1 MRLHDRMCVLPE
13 AQGSKEAKE
22 TVPEPVRVVAPLNYA
37 WACNGVGV
45 HRERWREP
53 LHGLVSAALVLT
65 LNWIIALTLLACS
78 LETS

>member
-1 MRLHDRMCVLPE
+1 MRLHDTMCVLPK
-13 AQGSKEAKE
+13 AQGSRKAKE

-37 WACNGVGV
+37 RAWKEGGSGST
-45 HRERWREP
+45 

-78 LETS
+78 LKTS